1 MTNKQTNLDLTEK
14 QKEEIDIMALQRVRA
29 MNSDEFF
36 CNSIDQKVHSMEE
49 HVRNYFQ
56 SRFTFHLNKEKS
68 DK

>member
-1 MTNKQTNLDLTEK
+1 
-14 QKEEIDIMALQRVRA
+14 